1 MFVRWLRLRLVA
13 QVFVILALAAGA
25 WGGGAVAGAA
35 EEDAGRL
42 LVALD
47 VSGSMNE
54 PEGSRAGLTKIAAA
68 RAAVDEVV
76 GAVPPGAR
84 MGLRTYGGGCTSS
97 ALLVPVGPVDKAAFG
112 RAAAGVKADGDTPIA
127 YALRQAAGDL
137 PGPGPRTIL
146 LVSDGRETCGGDP
159 VAVARE
165 LAAADVRVR
174 IDVIGFRVDDAG
186 RRQLTDV
193 ARAGRGQFHDTLD
206 GAELANRLR
215 RAAER
220 ALRPYRPA
228 GTPVTGTPTAPSA
241 PVLRPGEYLDVMP
254 PDTADTHPRR
264 YYGIDV
270 PRSATAHVSAT
281 VPWNA
286 PPGKPAGN
294 AVRVALTT
302 VDGRV
307 CAERE
312 QVRGKDRDHTLN
324 GGYVTAHATVELE
337 PDPAAAPGAC
347 GGGGRFLV
355 RVDNREPG
363 YRDTQAPLEMSIVIE
378 PEITDPKALPPAW
391 TATDVPTVHARAT
404 ARPTTGAGSY
414 GDAPPITDGVHTD
427 ALRPGEEVYYRVHLT
442 WGERLTYRLDLSEL
456 PASERRAVGGT
467 AKIRTGPVNPVRDW
481 AALPGGNTD
490 WRDYDG
496 SALTI
501 VSATAPV
508 RHNNL
513 DSAEYAIASASLPG
527 DYFIWLQMDV
537 ANTDPQLRVPFTLT
551 VNIDGVPNGAPRYR
565 DPTNLGSPESQLS
578 APAGVST
585 PGTPPSSAPP
595 PAAAHSSAGDSGRSS
610 TLRWATVAAAS
621 IAVATAATWLT
632 LRRGRRRS

>member
-1 MFVRWLRLRLVA
+1 MFVRRLVWVVVA
-13 QVFVILALAAGA
+13 VVLSAGS
-25 WGGGAVAGAA
+25 WPGGGVAGAA
-35 EEDAGRL
+35 EEETGRL

-54 PEGSRAGLTKIAAA
+54 PEGSRPGITKLAAA

-84 MGLRTYGGGCTSS
+84 MGLRTYGGTCTSS

-112 RAAAGVKADGDTPIA
+112 KAAAGVRADGDTPIA
-127 YALRQAAGDL
+127 YALRRAAGDL

-146 LVSDGRETCGGDP
+146 LVSDGQETCGGDP
-159 VAVARE
+159 VAAARE
-165 LAAADVRVR
+165 VAATDVRLR
-174 IDVIGFRVDDAG
+174 IDVIGFRLDDAG
-186 RRQLTDV
+186 RRQLANV
-193 ARAGRGQFHDTLD
+193 AQAGRGRFHDALN
-206 GAELANRLR
+206 GAELANGLR

-228 GTPVTGTPTAPSA
+228 GTPVAGTATASSA

-264 YYGIDV
+264 YYGLDV
-270 PRSATAHVSAT
+270 PRAATAYVSAT

-312 QVRGKDRDHTLN
+312 QIRGKDRDHTVN

-337 PDPAAAPGAC
+337 PVPTAAPGAC

-363 YRDTQAPLEMSIVIE
+363 DRDAEAPLEISIVIE
-378 PEITDPKALPPAW
+378 PEIADPKALPPAW
-391 TATDVPTVHARAT
+391 TATDVATAHARAT
-404 ARPTTGAGSY
+404 ARPVTGAGSY
-414 GDAPPITDGVHTD
+414 ADAPPLTDGVYTD

-442 WGERLTYRLDLSEL
+442 WGERLTYRLDLPDL
-456 PASERRAVGGT
+456 PASDRQAVGGT
-467 AKIRTGPVNPVRDW
+467 AQIRTGPVNPVRNW
-481 AALPGGNTD
+481 AALPGGDTD
-490 WRDYDG
+490 WRDYNG
-496 SALTI
+496 SALTLD
-501 VSATAPV
+501 SATAPV

-513 DSAEYAIASASLPG
+513 DSGEFAIASASLPG
-527 DYFIWLQMDV
+527 DYFIWFQMDI
-537 ANTDPQLRVPFTLT
+537 ADTDPHLRVPFTLT
-551 VNIDGVPNGAPRYR
+551 VNIDGTPNGAPRYR
-565 DPTNLGSPESQLS
+565 DPANLGSPETQLS
-578 APAGVST
+578 PGVDGST
-585 PGTPPSSAPP
+585 PGTPSATHRPPTSAPT
-595 PAAAHSSAGDSGRSS
+595 SASDRESGLSPTIRR
-610 TLRWATVAAAS
+610 TG
-621 IAVATAATWLT
+621 IAVAGVVLVAATALSV
-632 LRRGRRRS
+632 LRRRRRA